1 MLSTRESISKWIEQE
16 GKWRWIGANLPRRA
30 KKTLLLL
37 HGLVGGSQEAYVKWM
52 VAKAREFGIVG
63 VVMNSRGCGETEL
76 KTPQCFSAAW
86 TEDVR
91 HVVRLLRARIG
102 DESPLFVAGFS
113 LGAGIL
119 SKYLC
124 EQGESQASP
133 SITAA
138 ACLSGGFDLTRSTKT
153 MEKFPYKQTYNRR
166 LASSLV
172 KFVQR
177 HERVLSQ
184 TPRLDLRKIYKSKT
198 VREFDSNTIVPM
210 FGFDDVWHYYA
221 AASTGNRIGSISVPT
236 LIVNAKDDAIC
247 DYKGLD
253 TATSKMNRNLLV
265 VHTEEG
271 GHVAWA
277 EGDGASWIDETCC
290 EFFECAAQ
298 MQREGLVL

>member
-1 MLSTRESISKWIEQE
+1 MELVKLLEFCRRNWRILSLLCTLSASMQPSKRILRWIYQHLGFSGTQYKRIQGIYANDIHCHEEGIGNAILKRVPRLLEYKPPWWMGPHLQTIWTSQWRSSPDPDVVYTREYIQVD
-16 GKWRWIGANLPRRA
+16 RA
-30 KKTLLLL
+30 GGQVALDWSQPSQKGQKTLLLL

-153 MEKFPYKQTYNRR
+153 MEKFPYKQTVSARR
-166 LASSLV
+166 A
-172 KFVQR
+172 
-177 HERVLSQ
+177 
-184 TPRLDLRKIYKSKT
+184 D
-198 VREFDSNTIVPM
+198 
-210 FGFDDVWHYYA
+210 A
-221 AASTGNRIGSISVPT
+221 ATNGS
-236 LIVNAKDDAIC
+236 
-247 DYKGLD
+247 
-253 TATSKMNRNLLV
+253 
-265 VHTEEG
+265 
-271 GHVAWA
+271 
-277 EGDGASWIDETCC
+277 
-290 EFFECAAQ
+290 
-298 MQREGLVL
+298 